1 MTSRGC
7 RSARSLIGL
16 LHLAP
21 LSIIVFMVL
30 GVIFLGVATPT
41 EAAALGA
48 LGTAMVA
55 AMYRSL
61 TVRVMVESVMSTV
74 RVSVVV
80 LMIILA
86 SNAFSQVLAFT
97 GASRGLV
104 EMVAGLDAAPVVILV
119 LMMVI
124 VLVLGMFVDQI
135 SIMMITVPIYF
146 PLAAQLGFD
155 PIWFGILMLLNMEV
169 ANTTP
174 PFGLQLFVLKGVVPD
189 ASMLEIYKSCF
200 PFVLLDMLNLAVM
213 IVFPA
218 LVLTLPRLMLS

>member
-1 MTSRGC
+1 F
-7 RSARSLIGL
+7 I
-16 LHLAP
+16 
-21 LSIIVFMVL
+21 
-30 GVIFLGVATPT
+30 GVATPT

-48 LGTAMVA
+48 LSTALVA

-61 TVRVMVESVMSTV
+61 TFKVVAQSVMSTV

-104 EMVAGLDAAPVVILV
+104 EMVAGFQAPPVVILV
-119 LMMVI
+119 LMMLI

-189 ASMLEIYKSCF
+189 ASMVEIYKSCF
-200 PFVLLDMLNLAVM
+200 PFVLLDMVNLAVM
-213 IVFPA
+213 IAFPA